1 MRHYYAFE
9 SGHETIEQHSVM
21 NISENSSWYA
31 VKSSSS
37 IDIQRNGETLIRMF
51 KKSPSSVGSSTAL
64 RSSDRR
70 KLVNAVHEQY
80 PILSADEAKR
90 VVPEGIKSG
99 KVMSSGEV
107 PGVRWYSL
115 L

>member
-1 MRHYYAFE
+1 
-9 SGHETIEQHSVM
+9 M
-21 NISENSSWYA
+21 NISENSSLCN

-37 IDIQRNGETLIRMF
+37 YSTDIQRNEEFKPRMF

-99 KVMSSGEV
+99 KVMTSGEV
-107 PGVRWYSL
+107 PGVRQSPFL
-115 L
+115 